1 MLFRVSPVFS
11 SDGGAV
17 VHFVVVQVPLQK
29 KEGSEVRDFGFGC
42 CRKEVCVDSLVEMI
56 TFVHWSN
63 CSNMMSELCGMQKWR
78 DKSRVRRVMMRSEV
92 LLLPWTVYFLC

>member
-63 CSNMMSELCGMQKWR
+63 CSNMMSE
-78 DKSRVRRVMMRSEV
+78 VYFFV
-92 LLLPWTVYFLC
+92 LLFFFPSFSLLFHACQVSALY